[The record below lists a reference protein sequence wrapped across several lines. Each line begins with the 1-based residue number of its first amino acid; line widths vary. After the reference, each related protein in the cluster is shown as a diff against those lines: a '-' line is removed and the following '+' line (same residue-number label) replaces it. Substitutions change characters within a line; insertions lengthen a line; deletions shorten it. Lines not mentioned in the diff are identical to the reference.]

1 MSDSATEMLLRA
13 AREVGWTVPSVNT
26 VEEFEA
32 ASLAL
37 LDHVKGGQD
46 HGHARNGITSA
57 IRAAESGNF
66 EYTRGGLWEAKKVLT
81 LVHYD
86 ANPARME

>member
-1 MSDSATEMLLRA
+1 MSDSATELLLKA
-13 AREVGWTVPSVNT
+13 AQEVGWSVPTVTT
-26 VEEFEA
+26 VSEFEA

-57 IRAAESGNF
+57 IRAAEAGNY
-66 EYTRGGLWEAKKVLT
+66 EYVRGGLWEAQKVLK

-86 ANPARME
+86 ANPTRME